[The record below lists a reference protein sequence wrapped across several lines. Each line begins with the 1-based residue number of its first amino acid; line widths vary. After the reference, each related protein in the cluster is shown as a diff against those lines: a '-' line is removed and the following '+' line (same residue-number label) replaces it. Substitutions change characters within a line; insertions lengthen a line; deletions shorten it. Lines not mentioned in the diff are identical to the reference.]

1 MPIIRLHIEN
11 IMTPETSVAQTTK
24 QEMLVVNAC
33 CCHLC
38 VCNRTSTSRQN
49 LMDRQAKYQRT
60 GLDVKNYGLM
70 NLLNRKWV
78 LEAVVECDSKE

>member
-1 MPIIRLHIEN
+1 
-11 IMTPETSVAQTTK
+11 
-24 QEMLVVNAC
+24 
-33 CCHLC
+33 
-38 VCNRTSTSRQN
+38 
-49 LMDRQAKYQRT
+49 MDRQAKYQRT